1 MTTPLFTI
9 ITCTYNAESTLE
21 RTIRSVDGQT
31 YPGIEHLI
39 LDGKSTDRTLE
50 IAATSQRARVI
61 SEPDKGLYDAMNKGI
76 SLATGDYLIFL
87 NAGDCFHS
95 DDTLSQVA
103 SMLEGN
109 TPDVIYG
116 ETALVD
122 GNGKFLRMRR
132 LKAPK
137 NLNWKSFKN
146 GMLVCHQAFWARTEI
161 ARKTQYDL
169 QYRFSADVDWC
180 IRIMKGSNALFNTHT
195 TLIDYLSEGMSTKNR
210 KASLKERFRIMQN
223 HYGLPST
230 VARHFWFVIR
240 AFLKKGAI

>member
-21 RTIRSVDGQT
+21 RTIRSVDSQT

-39 LDGKSTDRTLE
+39 LDGRSSDRTLE
-50 IAATSQRARVI
+50 IAARSQRARII

-95 DDTLSQVA
+95 NDTLSQVA
-103 SMLEGN
+103 SILGGKN
-109 TPDVIYG
+109 PDVIYG

-122 GNGKFLRMRR
+122 GDGKFLRMRR
-132 LKAPK
+132 LKAPE
-137 NLNWKSFKN
+137 NLNWKSFKE

-195 TLIDYLSEGMSTKNR
+195 TLIDYLSEGMTTNNR
-210 KASLKERFRIMQN
+210 WASLKERFAIMRKY
-223 HYGLPST
+223 YGLPST
-230 VARHFWFVIR
+230 VTKHLCFMVRAVIV
-240 AFLKKGAI
+240 K

>member
-39 LDGKSTDRTLE
+39 LDGRSSDRTLE
-50 IAATSQRARVI
+50 IAARSQRARII
-61 SEPDKGLYDAMNKGI
+61 SEPDRGLYDAMNKGI

-95 DDTLSQVA
+95 EETLSQVA
-103 SMLEGN
+103 AMMEGKN
-109 TPDVIYG
+109 PDVIYG

-122 GNGKFLRMRR
+122 GDGKFLRMRR
-132 LKAPK
+132 LKAPE
-137 NLNWKSFKN
+137 NLNWKSFKE

-161 ARKTQYDL
+161 ARRTPYDL
-169 QYRFSADVDWC
+169 KYRFSADVDWC
-180 IRIMKGSNALFNTHT
+180 IRIMKESRVLFNTRT
-195 TLIDYLSEGMSTKNR
+195 TLIDYLSEGMTTNNR
-210 KASLKERFRIMQN
+210 WASLKERFMVMEGN
-223 HYGLPST
+223 YGLPT
-230 VARHFWFVIR
+230 TIFHHFLFVFR
-240 AFLKKGAI
+240 LLYKR

>member
-1 MTTPLFTI
+1 MNPLFTI

-21 RTIRSVDGQT
+21 RTIRSVDSQT

-50 IAATSQRARVI
+50 IAARSERARII

-95 DDTLSQVA
+95 EETLSQVA
-103 SMLEGN
+103 AMMEGKN
-109 TPDVIYG
+109 PDVIYG

-122 GNGKFLRMRR
+122 GDGKFLRMRR
-132 LKAPK
+132 LKAPE

-161 ARKTQYDL
+161 ARRTPYDL
-169 QYRFSADVDWC
+169 KYRFSADVDWC
-180 IRIMKGSNALFNTHT
+180 IRIMKESRVLFNTRT
-195 TLIDYLSEGMSTKNR
+195 TLIDYLSEGMTTDNR
-210 KASLKERFRIMQN
+210 WASLKERFMVMKGN
-223 HYGLPST
+223 YGLPT
-230 VARHFWFVIR
+230 TIFHHILFVIR
-240 AFLKKGAI
+240 LLYKR